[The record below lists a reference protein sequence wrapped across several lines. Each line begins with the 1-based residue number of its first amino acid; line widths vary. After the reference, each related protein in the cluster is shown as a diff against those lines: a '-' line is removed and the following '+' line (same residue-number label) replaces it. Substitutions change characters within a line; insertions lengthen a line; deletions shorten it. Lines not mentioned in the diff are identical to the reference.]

1 MRFSWM
7 MFFVACG
14 VVIMS
19 GCPVGGP
26 SDGQKYAIEITG
38 LSFVEPKG
46 DSLNDHDVAVGGAF
60 PPAGSISPAV
70 WRNGSTQILDTDLGI
85 GILYGINNRGA
96 VVGVQLLTAPGTFFH
111 FVSGIDGVSPPM
123 RMLRSGELFSVNE
136 SDEFIGSFGSNA
148 VLGFVGNDNV
158 FLYEGEN
165 ILLDNTGANDIN
177 DSGDFAGRMFSSAEN
192 RLLAVKWLQGARTPL
207 DSLGG
212 TFSEAYAI
220 NNHGLTVGVSTFPAP
235 SKTTEPHKAVFWR
248 GTEIFRFSSLGG
260 PESTAWDINDNAE
273 AVGFSENENGDSRA
287 VLWSGPGTAGIID
300 LNDVVDLG
308 DLEPGS
314 LILREAIDI
323 NNSGTIFCRADQTI
337 DNAVK
342 RVYVLLRRS

>member
-1 MRFSWM
+1 MRSSLM
-7 MFFVACG
+7 MFFVVCG
-14 VVIMS
+14 VVMMS

-26 SDGQKYAIEITG
+26 KDEQKYSVEITG

-60 PPAGSISPAV
+60 PPASNISPAV
-70 WRNGSTQILDTDLGI
+70 WRDGTAQFLDTDLGI

-96 VVGVQLLTAPGTFFH
+96 VVGVQLITAPGSFFH
-111 FVSGIDGVSPPM
+111 FVSGIDGVTPST
-123 RMLRSGELFSVNE
+123 RTLRPGELYSVND
-136 SDEFIGSFGSNA
+136 SDELIGRFGSNA
-148 VLGFVGNDNV
+148 VLGFVDNDDV
-158 FLYEGEN
+158 FVFEGEN
-165 ILLDNTGANDIN
+165 SLLDATSANDIN
-177 DSGDFAGRMFSSAEN
+177 DSGDFAGRMFSFAED
-192 RLLAVKWLQGARTPL
+192 RQLAVKWLKGARTPL

-220 NNHGLTVGVSTFPAP
+220 NNNGLTVGVSTFPTPTKAE
-235 SKTTEPHKAVFWR
+235 SHKAVFWR
-248 GTEIFRFSSLGG
+248 GTEIVQFSSLGG
-260 PESTAWDINDNAE
+260 SESTAWDVNNNAE
-273 AVGFSENENGDSRA
+273 AVGFSENENGESRA

-323 NNSGTIFCRADQTI
+323 NDSGTILCRADQTI
-337 DNAVK
+337 GNAVT

>member
-1 MRFSWM
+1 MRSSWM
-7 MFFVACG
+7 MVFVACG
-14 VVIMS
+14 VLMMS
-19 GCPVGGP
+19 GCPVDGP
-26 SDGQKYAIEITG
+26 SDGPMYSVEITG

-70 WRNGSTQILDTDLGI
+70 WRDGGVQFLDTDLGI

-96 VVGVQLLTAPGTFFH
+96 VVGVQLITAPGTFFH
-111 FVSGIDGVSPPM
+111 FVSGIDGVTPPT
-123 RMLRSGELFSVNE
+123 RTLRSGELYAVNE
-136 SDEFIGSFGSNA
+136 SDELIGSFQSNA
-148 VLGFVGNDNV
+148 VFGFVDNDNV
-158 FLYEGEN
+158 FVFEGEN
-165 ILLDNTGANDIN
+165 MLLDTTSANDIN
-177 DSGDFAGRMFSSAEN
+177 DSGDFVGRMFSFAES

-220 NNHGLTVGVSTFPAP
+220 NNNGLTVGVSTFPTP
-235 SKTTEPHKAVFWR
+235 TKTTEPHKAVFWR
-248 GTEIFRFSSLGG
+248 GTEIFPFSSLGG
-260 PESTAWDINDNAE
+260 SESTAWDINDNAE
-273 AVGFSENENGDSRA
+273 AVGFSENENGESRA
-287 VLWSGPGTAGIID
+287 VRWSGPGTAGIID
-300 LNDVVDLG
+300 LNNVVDLG

-323 NNSGTIFCRADQTI
+323 NDFGTILCRADQTI
-337 DNAVK
+337 GNAVT